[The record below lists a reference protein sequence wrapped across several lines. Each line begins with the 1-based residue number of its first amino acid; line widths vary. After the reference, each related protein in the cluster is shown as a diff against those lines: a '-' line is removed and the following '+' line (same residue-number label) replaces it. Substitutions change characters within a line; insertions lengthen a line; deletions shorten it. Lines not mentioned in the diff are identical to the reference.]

1 MAGAP
6 SSDEPARGARG
17 AGVASVPRRGPR
29 GWPAALVASAP
40 VVGLA
45 FAQGGYFATAWGWA
59 ALGSLWCTAIALV
72 MRRTIRLG
80 VLDRLSLAGLASLL
94 AWILLSTTWSASP
107 SESALE
113 AQRVLV
119 YLAALAALLAVCER
133 RSAGWLLGGLL
144 AAIVITCGC
153 GLV

>member
-6 SSDEPARGARG
+6 PPIELGCSARGA
-17 AGVASVPRRGPR
+17 AVETMTRRR
-29 GWPAALVASAP
+29 ATGWPVAVVVGVP
-40 VVGLA
+40 VLGLA

-59 ALGSLWCTAIALV
+59 ALGFLWCAAVALV

-80 VLDRLSLAGLASLL
+80 VLDVVFVAGVAGLLM
-94 AWILLSTTWSASP
+94 WVLLSATWSASP

-119 YLAALAALLAVCER
+119 YIAAVAALVVVVER
-133 RSAGWLLGGLL
+133 RSVGWLLGGLL
-144 AAIVITCGC
+144 GASLIT
-153 GLV
+153 